1 MRAKYLLFIFVIV
14 VLSACQNSSTTD
26 DRKVFRFNMSSGL
39 SSLDPA
45 FSKDQATMWM
55 CNQIFNGLVQLD
67 DSLNVLPSIAQEYF
81 ISDDGLTYTFTLRDD
96 VYFHEHTLFGQKK
109 TRRVVAEDF
118 VYSFQRIID
127 QKVASPGAWLFNG
140 KVRDEN
146 PFVAI
151 NDSVFELHLKMPF
164 RPMLGLL
171 TLQYCSVVPK
181 EVVEYYGK
189 DFRTIAIG
197 TGPFKMR
204 KWQEGEAL
212 VLIKNPKYFESDS
225 SGNSLPYLDG
235 IRISFL
241 TDRGIEFLQFLQGGF
256 DMVNGLDKSF
266 IDKAV
271 DAHGNLKANLSKD
284 VSMLRAPYMNTE
296 YLGFSMNNV
305 KNKALENVQVRKAI
319 SYAIDREKM
328 LVYLKN
334 GIGVPAHHGIIP
346 QGVRGFSPKIKGYSY
361 DLQKA
366 KQLLVDAG
374 YANGSGI
381 DKIILSSNPM
391 YQDLTEFIAKS
402 LEDIGLVVEVQLYPG
417 SFLREAM
424 AKNEVDFFRA
434 SWIGDYP
441 DAENFLALFYGKNT
455 APPNY
460 THFKNEKYD
469 ELYLK
474 AMSAKKSEVAE
485 EIYVEMEQLM
495 LNESPIVPLFYDELI
510 RFTGN
515 RVQYLSSNPMN
526 LLVLKN
532 AMITSE

>member
-1 MRAKYLLFIFVIV
+1 M
-14 VLSACQNSSTTD
+14 
-26 DRKVFRFNMSSGL
+26 FRFNMSSGL

-55 CNQIFNGLVQLD
+55 CNQVYNGLVQLD
-67 DSLNVLPSIAQEYF
+67 DSLNVLPSIAKEYS
-81 ISDDGLTYTFTLRDD
+81 ISDDGLTYTFILRDD
-96 VYFHEHTLFGQKK
+96 VYFHEHSLFGSKK
-109 TRRVVAEDF
+109 TRRVVADDF

-127 QKVASPGAWLFNG
+127 PNVASPGAWLFNG
-140 KVRDEN
+140 KVSDEQ
-146 PFVAI
+146 PFVAK
-151 NDSVFELHLKMPF
+151 NDSTFELNLKLPF

-171 TLQYCSVVPK
+171 TLQYCSVVPR
-181 EVVEYYGK
+181 EVVEYYGQ
-189 DFRTIAIG
+189 DFRTVAIG

-212 VLIKNPKYFESDS
+212 VLVKHSDYFEKDS

-235 IRISFL
+235 LRVSFL
-241 TDRGIEFLQFLQGGF
+241 TDRGVEFLQFLQGGF

-271 DAHGNLKANLSKD
+271 DARGNLQPNLSQEVK
-284 VSMLRAPYMNTE
+284 MLRAPYMNTE
-296 YLGFSMNNV
+296 YLGFSMNKV
-305 KNKALENVQVRKAI
+305 KNKALENILVRKAI
-319 SYAIDREKM
+319 NYAIDREKM
-328 LVYLKN
+328 LIYLKN

-346 QGVRGFSPKIKGYSY
+346 QGVRGFSSSIKGYSY

-366 KQLLVDAG
+366 RQLLADAG
-374 YANGSGI
+374 YAQGVGI

-402 LEDIGLVVEVQLYPG
+402 LEDIGLDIEVQLNPG

-441 DAENFLALFYGKNT
+441 DAENFLALFYGKNS

-460 THFKNEKYD
+460 THFKNDKYD
-469 ELYLK
+469 ELYLL
-474 AMSAKKSEVAE
+474 AMSAKDDKVAE
-485 EIYVEMEQLM
+485 DLYREMEQIM
-495 LNESPIVPLFYDELI
+495 LDESPIVPLFYDELI
-510 RFTGN
+510 RFTGK
-515 RVQYLSSNPMN
+515 RVEYLSSNPMN

-532 AMITSE
+532 AVIN